1 MDKKTILI
9 QIDTDQQPSAF
20 DRVVAVDAG
29 VDQVFTYGGVRLEH
43 VQAIV
48 HGAIFTRGGADLAR
62 TAIFVGGAD
71 IASGEF
77 FMNEVRKHM
86 LPQHGL
92 TVSVM
97 LDSNGSNTT
106 AAAAVHAATQ
116 HLDLKTTTALVLA
129 GTGPV
134 GQRVSRLLARDG
146 ADVRIG
152 SRQRERAEGAVS
164 ALRAMIPAAK
174 LTAVATA
181 STADAPRALEGVQ
194 LVIACGAAGVV
205 LLPKKIRDACATCQ
219 VAIDLNAVPPA
230 GIEGIDAM
238 DKGVEHDGIVCYG
251 ALAIGGTKMKLH
263 KAAIQKLYTA
273 NDLVLDAESI
283 YQLASGS

>member
-1 MDKKTILI
+1 MDKKTVLI
-9 QIDTDQQPSAF
+9 QIDTDQQPSVF

-29 VDQVFTYGGVRLEH
+29 VDQVLAYGSVRLEQ
-43 VQAIV
+43 VQALV

-71 IASGEF
+71 IASGEIF
-77 FMNEVRKHM
+77 LNEVRKHM

-106 AAAAVHAATQ
+106 AAAAVHAATG
-116 HLDLKTTTALVLA
+116 HLELASTTALVLA

-134 GQRVSRLLARDG
+134 GQRVSRLLARAG

-152 SRQRERAEGAVS
+152 SRQRERAEGAAN
-164 ALRAMIPAAK
+164 ALRAMIPSAK
-174 LTAVATA
+174 LTAVSTA

-194 LVIACGAAGVV
+194 LVVACGAAGVV
-205 LLPKKIRDACATCQ
+205 LLPKKIRDNCTTCK

-230 GIEGIDAM
+230 GIEGIDAL
-238 DKGVEHDGIVCYG
+238 DKAVERDGVVCYG

-263 KAAIQKLYTA
+263 KAAIQKLFTA
-273 NDLVLDAESI
+273 NDFVLDAESI
-283 YQLASGS
+283 YELAGAA

>member
-20 DRVVAVDAG
+20 DRIVAVDAG
-29 VDQVFTYGGVRLEH
+29 VEQVFAYGSVRLEQ
-43 VQAIV
+43 VQALV
-48 HGAIFTRGGADLAR
+48 HGAIFTRGAGDLAR

-71 IASGEF
+71 IASGEIF
-77 FMNEVRKHM
+77 LNEVRKHM

-116 HLDLKTTTALVLA
+116 HLDMATTTALVLA

-134 GQRVSRLLARDG
+134 GQRVSRLLARAG

-152 SRQRERAEGAVS
+152 SRQRERAEGAAN
-164 ALRAMIPAAK
+164 ALRAMMPAAR
-174 LTAVATA
+174 LAAVSTA
-181 STADAPRALEGVQ
+181 STADAPRALEGVN
-194 LVIACGAAGVV
+194 LVVACGAAGVV
-205 LLPKKIRDACATCQ
+205 LLPKKLRDACGTLK

-230 GIEGIDAM
+230 GIEGVDAM
-238 DKGVEHDGIVCYG
+238 DMGNDRDGVVCYG

-263 KAAIQKLYTA
+263 KAAVKKLFTA

-283 YQLASGS
+283 YELAGNA